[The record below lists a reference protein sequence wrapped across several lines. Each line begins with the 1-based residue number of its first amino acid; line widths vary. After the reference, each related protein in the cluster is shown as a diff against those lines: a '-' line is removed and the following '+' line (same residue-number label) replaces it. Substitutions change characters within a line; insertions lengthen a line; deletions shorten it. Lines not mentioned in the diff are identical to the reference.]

1 MTTIHRSALVPYSAH
16 EMFVLVTDIPSYPQF
31 LPWCGGARFLS
42 KEEDSAVAAIDIAYS
57 GVHKT
62 FTTRNL
68 VQPDRILEMR
78 LVNGPF
84 KHLHGHWRFEDLDAR
99 ASKITLDMDFEF
111 SNRLLALAINP
122 VFTRIANTLVDSFV
136 ARARQLYGAR
146 GA

>member
-1 MTTIHRSALVPYSAH
+1 
-16 EMFVLVTDIPSYPQF
+16 MFVLVVDIPSYPQF

-42 KEEDSAVAAIDIAYS
+42 QDEDSMLAAIDIAYS

-68 VQPDRILEMR
+68 VQPDRMLEMR

-84 KHLHGHWRFEDLDAR
+84 RHLHGHWRFEALEDR

-111 SNRLLALAINP
+111 SNRLLSLAINP

-136 ARARQLYGAR
+136 TRARQLYGAR
-146 GA
+146 EA

>member
-1 MTTIHRSALVPYSAH
+1 MITIHRSALVPYSTH
-16 EMFVLVTDIPSYPQF
+16 EMYSLVVDIPSYPQF

-42 KEEDSAVAAIDIAYS
+42 QDEDGMVAAIDIAYS

-68 VQPDRILEMR
+68 VQPDRMLEMR
-78 LVNGPF
+78 LLNGPF
-84 KHLHGHWRFEDLDAR
+84 KHLHGHWRFETLEEW

-111 SNRLLALAINP
+111 SNRFLSLAINP

-136 ARARQLYGAR
+136 TRARQLYGAR
-146 GA
+146 EA